1 MSIIRD
7 TVIEHVAMHPETKR
21 LRLKAADDHR
31 RLRRH
36 LERKCDPQLT
46 QFH

>member
-7 TVIEHVAMHPETKR
+7 TVVEHVAMDSEAKR

-31 RLRRH
+31 RLRGH
-36 LERKCDPQLT
+36 LKRKCRLELT

>member
-7 TVIEHVAMHPETKR
+7 TLIEHVAMYSETKR

-31 RLRRH
+31 RLRGH
-36 LERKCDPQLT
+36 LA
-46 QFH
+46 

>member
-1 MSIIRD
+1 MSIVRD
-7 TVIEHVAMHPETKR
+7 TVIEHVAIDSEAKR

-31 RLRRH
+31 RLRGH
-36 LERKCDPQLT
+36 LAQVCPELT

>member
-7 TVIEHVAMHPETKR
+7 AVTEHVAMYLETKR

-36 LERKCDPQLT
+36 LEPKCNPQLT